1 MASPTLGN
9 HSSGTAHASTTL
21 AATVLNVPAGSLI
34 LAFIFTSTISSG
46 TYSTV
51 SSVADSV
58 GGLTWRRRGG
68 IKTTKFGNLEVWY
81 AYAPSALTSDGVTA
95 TLSTATYDDAAI
107 IVATFAGCNA
117 SAPFDGNASL
127 PAFTTAASAA
137 VPSTTVSTSSPDDLL
152 IAAAFSNNSS
162 AGIST
167 PPSGFTLIGTVSNSV
182 GTYYA
187 VGGAADKSVSAVQS
201 GITVAWG
208 AALTTNG
215 GDTYPMY
222 VDALTADAAPASY
235 ARPRQMCIT

>member
-9 HSSGTAHASTTL
+9 YSTGTAHASATL
-21 AATVLNVPAGSLI
+21 AATVLNVPAGSII

-68 IKTTKFGNLEVWY
+68 VKTSKFGNLEVWW
-81 AYAPSALTSDGVTA
+81 AYAPSALSSDGVTA

-107 IVATFAGCNA
+107 IVATFAGCNT
-117 SAPFDGNASL
+117 SAPFDSNASL
-127 PAFTTAASAA
+127 PAFTTATSGTA
-137 VPSTTVSTSSPDDLL
+137 PSTTVSTTSPDDLL

-167 PPSGFTLIGTVSNSV
+167 PPSGFTLIGTVRNST

-187 VGGAADKSVSAVQS
+187 VGGAADKSVSATQA

-215 GDTYPMY
+215 TDTYPMY
-222 VDALTADAAPASY
+222 VDALTADVAPAVL
-235 ARPRQMCIT
+235 ARPRQMILT